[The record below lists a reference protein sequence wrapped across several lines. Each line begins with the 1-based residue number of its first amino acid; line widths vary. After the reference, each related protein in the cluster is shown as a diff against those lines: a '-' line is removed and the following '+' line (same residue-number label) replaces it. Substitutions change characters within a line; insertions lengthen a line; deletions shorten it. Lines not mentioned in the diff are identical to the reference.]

1 MIQKKYSSNLLAIQE
16 APQKT
21 SKSERTKAMILDAA
35 SEFIWSHPFHEMTVN
50 SLMASTAIS
59 RSAFYRHF
67 SDLHAVMKELLE
79 ILEGEIGAVVQPWFT
94 GVGDPV
100 ALLYETMN
108 GLIEVCYKRGPFLQA
123 ISDAAASDKRFEED
137 WSQFLSGFDD
147 LGNAIIAADQQQGL
161 IPNFDPLPV
170 MLALNRMNAHTIIE
184 AFGRRPRKKPDPV
197 KEGLVRV
204 WISTLYG
211 VEWCESKTSNLVR
224 K

>member
-1 MIQKKYSSNLLAIQE
+1 MIQKEHSTNLLVITE
-16 APQKT
+16 APNKT
-21 SKSERTKAMILDAA
+21 SKSERTKIMILDAA

-50 SLMASTAIS
+50 ALMSSTGIS

-79 ILEGEIGAVVQPWFT
+79 TLEGEIGAVVQPWFT

-108 GLIEVCYKRGPFLQA
+108 GLIDICYKRGPFMQA
-123 ISDAAASDKRFEED
+123 ISDAAATDKRFEED

-147 LGNAIIAADQQQGL
+147 LGNALIIADQKQGL
-161 IPNFDPLPV
+161 IPNFDPRPV

-184 AFGRRPRKKPDPV
+184 AFGRIPRKKPEPV
-197 KEGLVRV
+197 KEGLARV

-211 VEWCESKTSNLVR
+211 VQWCESKTSNLIR